1 MTRLRVAVVGVG
13 HLGKEHARILAGLPE
28 VELVGV
34 ADLNPDQAQTVAR
47 RCGTRAFT
55 DHRPLLNLVD
65 AATIAVPT
73 CGHHD
78 VAADFLRRRIPVLVE
93 KPLASNL
100 AQADELVELA
110 RRHNVILQ
118 VGHIERFNPA
128 LLDLEKRRLRPKF
141 VEGERLA
148 NFSGRSLDIG
158 VVLDLMIHDL
168 DVLLALVRSPVR
180 AVDAVGVSLFGGHE
194 DIANA
199 RLTFAN
205 GCVANLTASRA
216 SVKPV
221 RKMRVF
227 SPEGYVSLD
236 FHQRHATIIQ
246 PSARVRREGF
256 DLKKL
261 DLSMIG
267 LLKEKLFGHYLE
279 IREFDMKEGD
289 QLTHELKHFVHC
301 VLTGTQPKVT
311 GEDGRN
317 AIALA
322 ERILA
327 KINTHQWEGHADGP
341 VGPTQI
347 PPPLGPLFASAEG
360 EAA

>member
-1 MTRLRVAVVGVG
+1 MPRLRVAVIGVG
-13 HLGKEHARILAGLPE
+13 HLGKEHARILASLPG

-34 ADLNPDQAQTVAR
+34 ADVNAEQAQAVAR
-47 RCGTRAFT
+47 RCQTSAFT
-55 DHRPLLNLVD
+55 DYWPLLNLVD

-73 CGHHD
+73 CFHRD
-78 VAADFLRRRIPVLVE
+78 VARDFLRRRIPILVE

-100 AQADELVELA
+100 SQAEELVELA
-110 RRHNVILQ
+110 RQHDVILQ

-128 LLDLEKRRLRPKF
+128 MLDLEKRSLRPKF
-141 VEGERLA
+141 VEGERLS

-158 VVLDLMIHDL
+158 AVLDIMIHDL
-168 DVLLALVRSPVR
+168 DVLLALVRSPVHT
-180 AVDAVGVSLFGGHE
+180 VEAVGVSLFGGHE

-205 GCVANLTASRA
+205 GCVANLTASRV

-236 FHQRHATIIQ
+236 FGKRHATIIQ
-246 PSARVRREGF
+246 PSEKFRREGI

-267 LLKEKLFGHYLE
+267 LFREKLFGHYLQ
-279 IREFDMKEGD
+279 IKEFDMNEGD
-289 QLTHELKHFVHC
+289 QLTRELEHFVHC
-301 VLTGTQPKVT
+301 VRTHTTPKVS

-317 AIALA
+317 AIELA
-322 ERILA
+322 DRILD
-327 KINTHQWEGHADGP
+327 KISKHQWEGHANGP
-341 VGPTQI
+341 VGPGGL
-347 PPPLGPLFASAEG
+347 PPPLGPLFTAED